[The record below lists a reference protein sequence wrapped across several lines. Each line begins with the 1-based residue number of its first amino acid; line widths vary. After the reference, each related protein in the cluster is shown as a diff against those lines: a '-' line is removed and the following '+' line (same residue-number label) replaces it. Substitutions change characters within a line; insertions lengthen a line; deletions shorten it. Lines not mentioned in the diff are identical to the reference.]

1 MLDIEQRYNKHVE
14 ENFKSIF
21 IHYFAVDIL
30 YEKCHKTDVEDTAHS
45 FKDPLH
51 YANEKI
57 WVNEIK
63 KHFLKLQ

>member
-21 IHYFAVDIL
+21 IHYFAIDIL

-57 WVNEIK
+57 
-63 KHFLKLQ
+63 